1 VHSLTD
7 IAHAEQRALL
17 PATLEARLV
26 RGMSRMG
33 GWILLVVVG
42 AAWVSL
48 LTSSLTDPSLSLMT
62 GGSARNWLGA
72 GGAAVADL
80 LLQTLGLASVL
91 VLLAPMF
98 WGLELILAGRVDRFR
113 VKAAFFPLSV
123 LLLAGAV
130 SALPTYA
137 GWPLRNGFGGI
148 LGDVAYSFSAGL
160 MGLASSNVAAAAL
173 SGLLLFTGGFAA
185 LAHSIGMALSDLA
198 VAAKSK
204 ELPDL
209 KETAEAWHSGL
220 KSAAHGVRER
230 VQSLAVPQRLT
241 IDDDGERWADER
253 PEPSFSL
260 SDRMLDH
267 VADRTVPVARA
278 EPVLTMSDEPD
289 SDEDFA
295 LEREPDTADAGR
307 IARRFAPKAAG
318 ETDYAPPERTTSS
331 VTRVAAER
339 PSAHRWPDAHD
350 GGYQRFSLN
359 LLKRANIQRGSEV
372 TLASLRDSAH
382 LLEETLGDFGVK
394 GEIRDIKPGP
404 VVTLF
409 ELEPSRGTKSS
420 RVIGLADDIARSMS
434 ATSVRVAV
442 VPGRNAIGIELPNVR
457 RDKVMLRE
465 LLESDAFRAFDGAL
479 PMALGKSIEGQPI
492 VADLAHMP
500 HLLVAG
506 TTGSG
511 KSVGLN
517 AMILSLLYKNAPD
530 DCRFI
535 MIDPKML
542 ELSVYNG
549 IPHLLCPVV
558 TEPQQAVAALNW
570 VVAEM
575 EERYKRMAKLSV
587 RRIDVFNTRVRNA
600 MRRGE
605 TITRT
610 VQTGFDRNTGKAVY
624 ESQRLELEPMPNIV
638 VVIDEFADLMAVAG
652 KDVEIAVQRIA
663 QKARAAGIHLIMAT
677 QRPSVDVITG
687 TIKANFPTRISFKVA
702 SKVDS
707 RTILN
712 EQGAEQLLGHGD
724 MLYAAGSGQSMR
736 VHGPFVA
743 DDEIEN
749 IAQHLRDQGVPRYV
763 EGITEHGLGDDD
775 VSAGGRSDGA
785 GDDLYQRAV
794 AIVMR
799 DRKASVSYLQRRLS
813 IGYNRAADLIERMED
828 DGLISAANGM
838 GKREIL
844 SGGLQASA

>member
-1 VHSLTD
+1 M
-7 IAHAEQRALL
+7 L
-17 PATLEARLV
+17 PATLEARLM
-26 RGMSRMG
+26 RGVGRMG
-33 GWILLVVVG
+33 GWALLVTVG
-42 AAWVSL
+42 GAWISL
-48 LTSSLTDPSLSLMT
+48 LTSSFGTVGMT
-62 GGSARNWLGA
+62 GRNLLGPP
-72 GGAAVADL
+72 GDAVADL
-80 LLQTLGLASVL
+80 LLQTLGFGSVL
-91 VLLAPMF
+91 VLMAPMF
-98 WGLELILAGRVDRFR
+98 WGLELVLGGRVENFR
-113 VKAAFFPLSV
+113 IKAAFFPLSV

-130 SALPTYA
+130 SSLPTYA

-148 LGDVAYSFSAGL
+148 LGDVVYSFTSGL
-160 MGLASSNVAAAAL
+160 MGLTSASGASPL

-185 LAHSIGMALSDLA
+185 LAYSIGMALSDLA
-198 VAAKSK
+198 IAVKRK

-209 KETAEAWHSGL
+209 AETAGALQQGF
-220 KSAAHGVRER
+220 KSAALGVRER
-230 VQSLAVPQRLT
+230 MMHGLPSRSAVS
-241 IDDDGERWADER
+241 DDDGERWVDTR
-253 PEPSFSL
+253 PEPTFAL
-260 SDRMLDH
+260 SGRLFDH
-267 VADRTVPVARA
+267 GKRN
-278 EPVLTMSDEPD
+278 SKPD
-289 SDEDFA
+289 SETTIPIAA
-295 LEREPDTADAGR
+295 LMDTDDSLDDDVDIESESITAEASR
-307 IARRFAPKAAG
+307 IARKFAPKVSAGNDRDFDEEPLLMPKRFNSGVVALAA
-318 ETDYAPPERTTSS
+318 TAP
-331 VTRVAAER
+331 TRSQQ
-339 PSAHRWPDAHD
+339 PAHA
-350 GGYQRFSLN
+350 GYQRFSLN
-359 LLKRANIQRGSEV
+359 LLKRPQGNKSNTDV
-372 TLASLRDSAH
+372 TLAGLRDSAQM
-382 LLEETLGDFGVK
+382 LEETLADFGIK
-394 GEIRDIKPGP
+394 GDIRDIKPGP

-442 VPGRNAIGIELPNVR
+442 VPGRNAIGIELPNAR
-457 RDKVMLRE
+457 RDKVLLRE
-465 LLESDAFRAFDGAL
+465 LLESDPFRASDGAL
-479 PMALGKSIEGQPI
+479 PMVLGKSIEGEPI

-517 AMILSLLYKNAPD
+517 AMILSLLYRNSPD

-558 TEPQQAVAALNW
+558 TEPQKAVAALNW
-570 VVAEM
+570 VVGEM

-600 MRRGE
+600 IERGKG
-605 TITRT
+605 ISRT
-610 VQTGFDRNTGKAVY
+610 VQTGFDRNTGKAIY
-624 ESQRLELEPMPNIV
+624 ESQQLDLDPMPNIV
-638 VVIDEFADLMAVAG
+638 VVIDEFADLMSVAG

-724 MLYAAGSGQSMR
+724 MLYAAGSGQTMR
-736 VHGPFVA
+736 VHGPFVS
-743 DDEIEN
+743 DEEIEN
-749 IAQHLRDQGVPRYV
+749 IAQHLRDQGAPRYI
-763 EGITEHGLGDDD
+763 EGITEHGVADDD
-775 VSAGGRSDGA
+775 DAAGGPGGDGS
-785 GDDLYQRAV
+785 DDLYERAV

-813 IGYNRAADLIERMED
+813 IGYNRAADLIERMEA
-828 DGLISAANGM
+828 DGMISSANGM

-844 SGGLQASA
+844 SGVA

>member
-1 VHSLTD
+1 VQGLSD
-7 IAHAEQRALL
+7 IAHAEQRSLL

-26 RGMSRMG
+26 RGFGRMG
-33 GWILLVVVG
+33 GWVLLVAVA
-42 AAWVSL
+42 AAWASL
-48 LTSSLTDPSLSLMT
+48 LTSSPSDPSFTQVTNGAT
-62 GGSARNWLGA
+62 GNWLGA

-98 WGLELILAGRVDRFR
+98 WGLELVLAGRVDRFR

-130 SALPTYA
+130 SALPTYE

-148 LGDVAYSFSAGL
+148 LGDVAYSFTAGL
-160 MGLASSNVAAAAL
+160 MGLASGSAGAAAL

-198 VAAKSK
+198 VAAKSH
-204 ELPDL
+204 ERPDL
-209 KETAEAWHSGL
+209 KETAEALHSGL
-220 KSAAHGVRER
+220 KSAALGVRER
-230 VQSLAVPQRLT
+230 VQSLAVPRQPV
-241 IDDDGERWADER
+241 DDDDRWIDER
-253 PEPSFSL
+253 PEPTFDL
-260 SDRMLDH
+260 SARLFDH
-267 VADRTVPVARA
+267 AAERTVPVKRA
-278 EPVLTMSDEPD
+278 EPMLASPD
-289 SDEDFA
+289 LDDDEDFP
-295 LEREPDTADAGR
+295 LEREPDTADTGR
-307 IARRFAPKAAG
+307 IARKFAPKAAG
-318 ETDYAPPERTTSS
+318 GGDLFGDDRAGAPLSLRPAVVHGSSESARRPAAPE
-331 VTRVAAER
+331 
-339 PSAHRWPDAHD
+339 P
-350 GGYQRFSLN
+350 GYQRFSLN
-359 LLKRANIQRGSEV
+359 LLKRSAGGRPATDV
-372 TLASLRDSAH
+372 TLAALRDSAQ

-420 RVIGLADDIARSMS
+420 RVVGLAEDIARSMS
-434 ATSVRVAV
+434 ATSARVAV

-457 RDKVMLRE
+457 RDKVLLRE

-517 AMILSLLYKNAPD
+517 AMILSLLYQNAPD

-558 TEPQQAVAALNW
+558 TEPQKAVAALNW

-600 MRRGE
+600 QRRGE
-605 TITRT
+605 GITRT
-610 VQTGFDRNTGKAVY
+610 VQTGFDRDTGKAIY
-624 ESQRLELEPMPNIV
+624 ESQLLEMEPMPNIV

-736 VHGPFVA
+736 VHGPFVS
-743 DDEIEN
+743 DEEIEN
-749 IAQHLRDQGVPRYV
+749 IAQHLRDQGMPRYV
-763 EGITEHGLGDDD
+763 EGITEHGVNDDEAP
-775 VSAGGRSDGA
+775 AGGSDGGA
-785 GDDLYQRAV
+785 DDLYQRAI
-794 AIVMR
+794 AIVTR

-844 SGGLQASA
+844 NGPLQASA